1 MENFSP
7 DFDLKIF
14 IAITTLIENPIMINR
29 TLLENFSSYFDF
41 KISTGF

>member
-14 IAITTLIENPIMINR
+14 IAIMILIENPIMIDR
-29 TLLENFSSYFDF
+29 TLLENFSTYFDF
-41 KISTGF
+41 EISTGP